1 MNEMSLKSEKYKC
14 INPKMI
20 QVRLINMNFVCMP
33 LRVGFNFVLVKFW
46 NGEGNSKAKKKT

>member
-1 MNEMSLKSEKYKC
+1 
-14 INPKMI
+14 
-20 QVRLINMNFVCMP
+20 MNFVCMP